1 MKIFVPKLNK
11 YSTNAALI
19 INGAKRETSQI
30 NLCKELGLES
40 LRFRR
45 WFQLAILYFFK
56 KKIMVTLSIYSAR
69 SQY

>member
-11 YSTNAALI
+11 YSTNAILI

-40 LRFRR
+40 LKFRR
-45 WFQLAILYFFK
+45 WFRLAILYFFK

>member
-45 WFQLAILYFFK
+45 WFRLAILYFF
-56 KKIMVTLSIYSAR
+56 
-69 SQY
+69 

>member
-11 YSTNAALI
+11 YSTNAILI

-40 LRFRR
+40 LKFRR
-45 WFQLAILYFFK
+45 WFRLAILYFF
-56 KKIMVTLSIYSAR
+56 
-69 SQY
+69 